1 MEENKNFKINP
12 RFAINLSEYYK
23 TFSYTPILS
32 GSKTITRV
40 LSHFQFNTYELK
52 DSEIT
57 LKSSGP
63 SHIHSHYQDLFKGHE
78 DYKILMSAI
87 NPYKFFSSLFESKIY
102 YNKELMPS
110 NITIPGIF
118 NEFIFDNCYNTSSG
132 YPQYSYVENIS
143 RPIDYIIKIET
154 IEKDMLTIPW
164 VTNSHINTIGGIKK
178 ILNDKSVDDYTLS
191 LTKFGF
197 PEDCRSLYTQ
207 KTADIVY
214 KKYSKYFEVCGY
226 DKDSWKI

>member
-12 RFAINLSEYYK
+12 RFVINLSEYYK

-87 NPYKFFSSLFESKIY
+87 NPYKFFSSSFEDIVY
-102 YNKELMPS
+102 HNKEL
-110 NITIPGIF
+110 I
-118 NEFIFDNCYNTSSG
+118 SSQL
-132 YPQYSYVENIS
+132 QYANPAARDVIVAE
-143 RPIDYIIKIET
+143 II
-154 IEKDMLTIPW
+154 
-164 VTNSHINTIGGIKK
+164 VFS
-178 ILNDKSVDDYTLS
+178 S
-191 LTKFGF
+191 
-197 PEDCRSLYTQ
+197 
-207 KTADIVY
+207 
-214 KKYSKYFEVCGY
+214 
-226 DKDSWKI
+226 

>member
-78 DYKILMSAI
+78 DYKILMSTI
-87 NPYKFFSSLFESKIY
+87 NPYKFFSSSFEDIVY
-102 YNKELMPS
+102 HNKELISS
-110 NITIPGIF
+110 NITILDRF
-118 NEFIFDNCYNTSSG
+118 NEFIFDSFYPLSSH
-132 YPQYSYVENIS
+132 PQYSYVKNIS

-154 IEKDMLTIPW
+154 IEKDILSIPW
-164 VTNSHINTIGGIKK
+164 IANSHINSIGVITK
-178 ILNDKSVDDYTLS
+178 ILNDKSVDKHTLP
-191 LTKFGF
+191 LTKFGL
-197 PEDCRSLYTQ
+197 PEDWRNLYTE
-207 KTADIVY
+207 KTANIVY
-214 KKYSKYFEVCGY
+214 NNHSRYFEICGY
-226 DKDSWKI
+226 SKDSWKI

>member
-87 NPYKFFSSLFESKIY
+87 NPYKFFSSSFEDIVY
-102 YNKELMPS
+102 HNKELISS
-110 NITIPGIF
+110 NITILDRF
-118 NEFIFDNCYNTSSG
+118 NDFIFDSFYPLSS
-132 YPQYSYVENIS
+132 YPQYSYVKNIS

-154 IEKDMLTIPW
+154 IEKDILSIPW
-164 VTNSHINTIGGIKK
+164 IANSHINSIGGITK
-178 ILNDKSVDDYTLS
+178 ILNDKSVNKHTLP
-191 LTKFGF
+191 LTKFGL
-197 PEDCRSLYTQ
+197 PEDWRNLYTE
-207 KTADIVY
+207 KTANIVY
-214 KKYSKYFEVCGY
+214 NNYSRYFEVCGY
-226 DKDSWKI
+226 SKDSWKI